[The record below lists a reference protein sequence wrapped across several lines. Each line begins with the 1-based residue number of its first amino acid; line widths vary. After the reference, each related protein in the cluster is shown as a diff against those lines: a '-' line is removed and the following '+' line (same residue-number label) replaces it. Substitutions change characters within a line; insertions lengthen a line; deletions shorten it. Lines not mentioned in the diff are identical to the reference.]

1 MTNISSKLTNTDA
14 SKINYFNKMKT
25 ELKITKILYTSDSFY
40 KLQYNGYYKDYKKL
54 IVARPKNMISLKL
67 VPVGVGLDTNKSK
80 YRFINMTITNLD
92 LDMHLHEERIYFDG
106 AYITP
111 QMELTALVDLLK
123 NINIKKLTINLCY
136 ESPRNTELRLLNVLL
151 LQYCQQMQYLRQH
164 IQKYCNDMQVDIFF
178 WGHGYDVDF
187 WNNTKGTAI
196 NTCIV
201 IYDRYYGLL
210 KSGNKYWGMID
221 KTKSNFHRNFKLE
234 KRKINRILYKNANKL
249 IL

>member
-136 ESPRNTELRLLNVLL
+136 ESPRNT
-151 LQYCQQMQYLRQH
+151 
-164 IQKYCNDMQVDIFF
+164 
-178 WGHGYDVDF
+178 
-187 WNNTKGTAI
+187 
-196 NTCIV
+196 
-201 IYDRYYGLL
+201 
-210 KSGNKYWGMID
+210 
-221 KTKSNFHRNFKLE
+221 
-234 KRKINRILYKNANKL
+234 
-249 IL
+249 